1 MLHIQYLLRFVLLSS
16 LDEYAEIT
24 CMILVLQYIAKTVTL
39 KTDIL

>member
-1 MLHIQYLLRFVLLSS
+1 MLHIQYLLRFILSS

-24 CMILVLQYIAKTVTL
+24 CMIFVLQYIAKTITL